1 LLSRALRAPYPGN
14 VTQKQRPRLFLVDGY
29 ALVYRAF
36 HAVGNKPLTT
46 SRGENT
52 SIPWGI
58 ANFLDRLRK
67 SHAPTYL
74 GWVHDAGSSG
84 RTEAFAGYK
93 ATRTAL
99 APEQRID
106 FDRGVERVAGL
117 LAAQR
122 VPLLALAGH
131 EADDVIA
138 TLARQGV
145 AAGIDV
151 VVVSPDKDL
160 VQLVGDG
167 IRILNPYHGRPGAQT
182 EKWYDESNASE
193 RLGVPPHQVVDYL
206 AMVGDSS
213 DNIPGVKGIG
223 EKGARD
229 LLARWGSL
237 DAILG
242 HIDEILPLR
251 ARTALQQHIDDAK
264 LSRSLVTLRDDLD
277 IQMDLPSLVVGPP
290 DLVAL
295 RSLYVELEFA
305 GLARALGPVQEAP
318 GAESGPKLRH
328 AVVDTTEAL
337 DALVAKA
344 RSVGRFALISESELE
359 TGAPPVTSPMRSNL
373 IALAIALA
381 PGEAYYLPIAHRAPG
396 VQTLLG
402 FESTPEVKITNLPAL
417 DDARMRGLVELLEDA
432 SVPKIT
438 QNGKFDTLLLR
449 RAGVQLRGIGFDTMI
464 ASYLLDPGRRSHLL
478 EALSFD
484 LLQQTIPTRDEV
496 CGKGKSAIHL
506 AEVTV
511 ERASVYGAQRA
522 DCTYRLFDH
531 FSPRLGEQGLESLM
545 SDLELPLI
553 GVLAQMEWTGVT
565 IDVDWFASLKHRF
578 QTERQAVERRIWEA
592 AGEEFNINSNP
603 KLREI
608 LFEKLALPIR
618 KRTATGP
625 STDASVLEELAEEG
639 HVLPSLLMDYR
650 EVAKLE
656 STYLDA
662 LPVLVNPRTGR
673 LHTSYSQT
681 VAATGRLSSS
691 DPNLQNIPIRT
702 EIGRD
707 IRRGFVPRAGWS
719 FLAADYSQ
727 IELRL
732 LAHLSGDPLFVGA
745 FRAGGDIHRQ
755 TAAVIFG
762 VPVESVTGEMRGRA
776 KTINFA
782 TIYGQGPFALSK
794 QLKIEVDQAKA
805 FISTYFERFAGVR
818 QFLDESVALARSRGY
833 AETIFGRRRY
843 IPELRERNFNVRSF
857 GERVAQNS
865 PIQGSA
871 ADLIKRAMLRAAA
884 AFQEKGF
891 RAAMLLQVH
900 DELVFEVPAEEIDPV
915 RAVVVESMEGAATLS
930 VPLVVDVGTGPNWLD
945 AKAV

>member
-1 LLSRALRAPYPGN
+1 M
-14 VTQKQRPRLFLVDGY
+14 TQSERPRLFLVDGY

-36 HAVGNKPLTT
+36 HAVGSRPLTT

-67 SHAPTYL
+67 GHTPSHL

-84 RTEAFAGYK
+84 REQTYAAYK
-93 ATRTAL
+93 GTRTAL
-99 APEQRID
+99 APEQRVD
-106 FDRGVERVAGL
+106 FDRGVERVAAL
-117 LAAQR
+117 LTAQR
-122 VPLLALAGH
+122 VPLLSLPGY

-138 TLARQGV
+138 TLARQSV

-160 VQLVGDG
+160 IQLVGPG
-167 IRILNPYHGRPGAQT
+167 IRVLNPYHGRPGATT
-182 EKWYDESNASE
+182 EKWYDETNATE

-206 AMVGDSS
+206 SLVGDTS
-213 DNIPGVKGIG
+213 DNIPGVKGVG

-237 DAILG
+237 ESIFAHL
-242 HIDEILPLR
+242 DEVTPPRTR
-251 ARTALQQHIDDAK
+251 AALEQHADDAK
-264 LSRSLVTLRDDLD
+264 LSRSLVTLRDQLD
-277 IQMDLPSLVVGPP
+277 VRLDLPSLVVGPP
-290 DLVAL
+290 DTAAL
-295 RSLYVELEFA
+295 RALYVELEFA
-305 GLARALGPVQEAP
+305 GLARGLGAAADSPVVQASPPVQYTVIDSIEGLNTLVQRCRTA
-318 GAESGPKLRH
+318 GRL
-328 AVVDTTEAL
+328 
-337 DALVAKA
+337 ALVT
-344 RSVGRFALISESELE
+344 ESELE
-359 TGAPPVTSPMRSNL
+359 AGAPPINTPLRANL
-373 IALAIALA
+373 LSIAIAVA
-381 PGEAYYLPIAHRAPG
+381 PREGYYLPIAHRAPG
-396 VQTLLG
+396 DQRLLN
-402 FESTPEVKITNLPAL
+402 FEPDPSAQVVNLPPL
-417 DDARMRGLVELLEDA
+417 SDPRMRALVDVLGDPA
-432 SVPKIT
+432 IAKIT
-438 QNGKFDTLLLR
+438 QNGKYDTLLLR
-449 RAGVQLRGIGFDTMI
+449 RAGIELRGMTFDTML
-464 ASYLLDPGRRSHLL
+464 ASYLLDPGRRSHAVDGL
-478 EALSFD
+478 AFD
-484 LLQQTIPTRDEV
+484 LLQTTLPTRDDV
-496 CGKGKSAIHL
+496 CGKGKSAIPF
-506 AEVTV
+506 AELGV
-511 ERASVYGAQRA
+511 ERAAAYAAQRA
-522 DCTYRLFDH
+522 DCTYQLFEY
-531 FSPRLGEQGLESLM
+531 FSPRLGQQGVQSLLT
-545 SDLELPLI
+545 DLELPLVA
-553 GVLAQMEWTGVT
+553 VLAEMEWTGIS
-565 IDVDWFASLKHRF
+565 IDLEWFASLKSRF
-578 QTERQAVERRIWEA
+578 QAERQSVERRIWDA
-592 AGEEFNINSNP
+592 AGETFNINSNP

-608 LFEKLALPIR
+608 LFEKLGLPVR

-639 HVLPSLLMDYR
+639 HVLPGLLMDYR

-662 LPVLVNPRTGR
+662 LPVLVDPRTGR

-702 EIGRD
+702 EVGRD
-707 IRRGFVPRAGWS
+707 IRRGFIPRAGWS

-732 LAHLSGDPLFVGA
+732 LAHLSGDPLFVDA

-762 VPVESVTGEMRGRA
+762 VPLESVTGEMRSRA

-794 QLKIEVDQAKA
+794 QLKIEIDQAKA
-805 FISTYFERFAGVR
+805 FIATYFERFAGVR
-818 QFLDESVALARSRGY
+818 KFLDEAVANARERGY

-843 IPELRERNFNVRSF
+843 IPELRERNFNVRAF

-884 AFQEKGF
+884 AFEAEGF

-900 DELVFEVPAEEIDPV
+900 DELVFETPPDELDRV
-915 RAVVVESMEGAATLS
+915 RTAVVEAMEGAAMLS
-930 VPLVVDVGTGPNWLD
+930 VPLVVDVGVGPNWLE
-945 AKAV
+945 AKAL